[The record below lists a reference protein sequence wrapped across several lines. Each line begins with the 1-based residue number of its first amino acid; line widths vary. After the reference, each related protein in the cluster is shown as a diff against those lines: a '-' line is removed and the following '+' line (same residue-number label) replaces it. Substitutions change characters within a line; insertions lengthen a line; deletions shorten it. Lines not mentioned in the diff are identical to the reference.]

1 MKNRGPERIMT
12 TGEIAGGF
20 CYLPFYLVL
29 WSLILPA
36 VFSLLGL
43 EVTTI
48 SINLA
53 YFYINFLF
61 IVVIFHRTLA
71 VSLKDIVHSF
81 WPFVQALILGF
92 ALYYAGVIL
101 LNLLLYALVPDLS
114 NPNDETVSS
123 MAETAYYATIVCS
136 VLLGPL
142 VEETLVR
149 GLIFGNVH
157 RWNRIA
163 AYIISIL
170 FFCFMHLW
178 QYAWTT
184 PLTTLLL
191 SALQYLPA
199 GIALGWVYEKSGNI
213 WCPIVL
219 HMILNGITMS
229 VL

>member
-1 MKNRGPERIMT
+1 MKNKALGQVMR
-12 TGEIAGGF
+12 TGEIVAGF

-29 WSLILPA
+29 WSLILPV

-43 EVTTI
+43 ESTTI

-61 IVVIFHRTLA
+61 IVIIFHRTLA
-71 VSLKDIVHSF
+71 ASLRDIVHDF

-92 ALYYAGVIL
+92 ALYYVGLIL
-101 LNLLLYALVPDLS
+101 VNLLLQALVPDLS
-114 NPNDETVSS
+114 NPNDDTVSA

-149 GLIFGNVH
+149 GLIFGNVR

-163 AYIISIL
+163 AYIISIA
-170 FFCFMHLW
+170 FFSFMHLW
-178 QYAWTT
+178 QYIWTT
-184 PLTTLLL
+184 PVTTLLL
-191 SALQYLPA
+191 SALQYIPA
-199 GIALGWVYEKSGNI
+199 GIALGWTYEKSGNL